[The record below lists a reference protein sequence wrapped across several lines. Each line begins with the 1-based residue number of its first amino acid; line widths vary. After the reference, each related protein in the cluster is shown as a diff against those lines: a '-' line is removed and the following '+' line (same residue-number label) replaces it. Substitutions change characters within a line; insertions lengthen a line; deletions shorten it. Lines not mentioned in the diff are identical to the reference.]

1 MQEKIRVIFQY
12 AFQEQCF
19 QKSVLNANKIEALS
33 AWIVEVYLNIFLSF
47 ALQM

>member
-1 MQEKIRVIFQY
+1 MNYARQVRRVMQEKIRVIFQY

-33 AWIVEVYLNIFLSF
+33 A
-47 ALQM
+47 